1 MTVPPQEYVP
11 EAATGRSALLKLQ
24 DILSLR
30 TEGCGEHG
38 LEKPLLAQQDE
49 LIAFN
54 PLTT

>member
-24 DILSLR
+24 DVLSLK

-38 LEKPLLAQQDE
+38 MEKPLLAQQDE